1 MILLESCG
9 EAFFGKPESVAAAV
23 GFPVEAVGPV
33 EADLGFFGR
42 AVGPLCGAIEDV
54 YPLGFRYPI
63 RSRDD
68 DCWM

>member
-9 EAFFGKPESVAAAV
+9 EAFFGKPEGVAAAV

-54 YPLGFRYPI
+54 
-63 RSRDD
+63 
-68 DCWM
+68 